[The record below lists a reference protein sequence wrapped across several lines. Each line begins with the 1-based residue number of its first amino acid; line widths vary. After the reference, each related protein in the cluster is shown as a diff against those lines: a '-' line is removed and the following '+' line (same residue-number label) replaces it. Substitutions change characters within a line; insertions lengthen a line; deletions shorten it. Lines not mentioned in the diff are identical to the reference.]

1 MSMPSVPPPVRRT
14 RSGGSAT
21 DAGPSGLSAPPPVSL
36 AGPSG
41 ANPFL
46 PAEVGIFW
54 DYENV
59 PLPSDALV
67 ASAASGRL
75 SDFAR
80 TMGPVV
86 EMRLYHDSEK
96 DAPVRKQHRASLEQL
111 GYTIV
116 DCPTSRKKEAVDKKI
131 IVDSMMFAVTR
142 SARQQPCSVLLV
154 SGDGDFAH
162 MLSRLKGVGVHTCA
176 VLPARS
182 SRELPAVCHQT
193 LDWER
198 DFLQRASRPKTPTSA
213 KPGKQ
218 LRVTLPPGVKSPA
231 GAKPASARTRPKGGG
246 AKSPAVNRANALKS
260 PIAKKPK
267 AAQKRGRPSPARGRG
282 SKSPARGS
290 KSKRAK

>member
-1 MSMPSVPPPVRRT
+1 MPGPPPML
-14 RSGGSAT
+14 
-21 DAGPSGLSAPPPVSL
+21 P

-46 PAEVGIFW
+46 AAECGTSECGIFW

-67 ASAASGRL
+67 ASAACGRL

-80 TMGPVV
+80 TLGSVV

-96 DAPVRKQHRASLEQL
+96 ENPVRKQHRASLEQL
-111 GYTIV
+111 GFTII

-142 SARQQPCSVLLV
+142 SARQLRCSVLLV

-162 MLSRLKGVGVHTCA
+162 MLSRLKGIGVHTCA

-198 DFLQRASRPKTPTSA
+198 DLLQRASGPKTPQAGGAAGKRRQQVLVQISASA
-213 KPGKQ
+213 KP
-218 LRVTLPPGVKSPA
+218 A
-231 GAKPASARTRPKGGG
+231 IAKARTKGGG
-246 AKSPAVNRANALKS
+246 AKTPAVRKANLTKS

-267 AAQKRGRPSPARGRG
+267 AAQKKGRPSPARVR
-282 SKSPARGS
+282 SKSRRGHGV
-290 KSKRAK
+290 K